1 MGAAGIDSEVTSM
14 KALLAIDDDERYEG
28 LLSSLWNVLSLGEND
43 EVIVAH
49 VVATLRW
56 TLPPPEVFRRVDE
69 FLDSTAGRIRERGIA
84 ASPLRLDGDVAEEL
98 MLAARKHDVDL
109 MVLGAFGQARTQ
121 DFLVGSVAE
130 KVESLADR
138 DLLMV
143 RDPLSE
149 NGVRALLAV
158 DGSKASLGA
167 VRSFA
172 SLVPS
177 EGTRVRLL
185 HVVEVP
191 PALAIPPPYQERA
204 DEALS
209 SASSLLASK
218 GFRVEPLLSRGSA
231 AASILDEAKSFQAT
245 LIGVGAHGMGRP
257 ALPSVW
263 RGTVA
268 KRIARHAPCSVL
280 IADSESKRLREET

>member
-1 MGAAGIDSEVTSM
+1 MRV
-14 KALLAIDDDERYEG
+14 LLAIDDDERYEG
-28 LLSSLWNVLSLGEND
+28 LLSSLWNLLSLGEKD

-56 TLPPPEVFRRVDE
+56 TLPPPEVFGRVDE
-69 FLDSTAGRIRERGIA
+69 FLDSTAGRIREGGIPA
-84 ASPLRLDGDVAEEL
+84 RPLRLDGDVGEEL
-98 MLAARKHDVDL
+98 MLAARKQDVDL
-109 MVLGAFGQARTQ
+109 MVLGAIGQARTQ

-143 RDPLSE
+143 REPLPVPE
-149 NGVRALLAV
+149 KGVRALLAV

-172 SLVPS
+172 SLVRP
-177 EGTRVRLL
+177 EGPLVRLL

-209 SASSLLASK
+209 SASSLLESG
-218 GFRVEPLLSRGSA
+218 GFRVEPLLNRGSA

-245 LIGVGAHGMGRP
+245 LIGLGAHGMGRP

-268 KRIARHAPCSVL
+268 KRVARHAPCSVL
-280 IADSESKRLREET
+280 IADTESKRLREET